1 MPSVKEFHLHPLGWE
16 NDPEEERF
24 KLSTL
29 DYLSTTTYTNM
40 AIFFKLEDAEK
51 TLVLNYPLCKASLL
65 TPLTAKLRQY

>member
-1 MPSVKEFHLHPLGWE
+1 MVMSRIQEFQLHPFGWE

-40 AIFFKLEDAEK
+40 AVFFKLDDAEK
-51 TLVLNYPLCKASLL
+51 P
-65 TPLTAKLRQY
+65 

>member
-1 MPSVKEFHLHPLGWE
+1 MPKVKEFQLHPFGWE

-40 AIFFKLEDAEK
+40 AVFFKLEEAEK
-51 TLVLNYPLCKASLL
+51 SLVLDYPL
-65 TPLTAKLRQY
+65 Y